1 MTLHAST
8 FMPRRANFTDCRCPS
23 CGKLLFRVR
32 SDSRRAVLDAKC
44 PRCAHITLLSVGTTA
59 A

>member
-1 MTLHAST
+1 MTIHASS
-8 FMPRRANFTDCRCPS
+8 FMPLRPTFADCRCPS

-32 SDSRRAVLDAKC
+32 RDSRRAVLDAKC
-44 PRCAHITLLSVGTTA
+44 PRCSHIALLSVGTTA